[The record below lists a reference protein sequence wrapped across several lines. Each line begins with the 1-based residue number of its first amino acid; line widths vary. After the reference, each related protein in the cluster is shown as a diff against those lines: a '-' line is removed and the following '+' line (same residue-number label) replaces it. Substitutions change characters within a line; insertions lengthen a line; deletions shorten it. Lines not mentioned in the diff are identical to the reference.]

1 MPVQLGLTPRA
12 AHGDRLCSARTTT
25 RQEKLAAGNLA
36 FTKLANGF
44 RFRLGAPEQQSPV
57 FLQQRHMSGH

>member
-36 FTKLANGF
+36 FTKLASI
-44 RFRLGAPEQQSPV
+44 RIRLRA
-57 FLQQRHMSGH
+57 